1 MKKYTL
7 QELRT
12 PGTKIPRLIGEVKYT
27 TSYNSIKQVKDFITH
42 EFKSEEY
49 ISFGSTNQ
57 NSEECILMD
66 KLGYEGKNFIEIPVS
81 EFRRLGL
88 LDEFVLPEKWAV
100 KRTKEASSKVNEW
113 LTKGTTVSYFSCDDE
128 YAHYP
133 NYQTNSGF
141 YGGKHIKPSIQEGY
155 TEITFEQFKE
165 YVLKE
170 NTMKKII
177 GYKLSKEEYLEAA
190 EKIAKFKEL
199 SMDENNIKPP
209 RNGTANGTEMYENLK
224 KAGVLDLWFTPV
236 YEEDK
241 VRKIGKY
248 DVVFNTPNIKVGCTW
263 YNKESLTKA
272 KEVLEQPNVQAIK
285 CDGHDLTL
293 TDVNNLLKYF
303 E

>member
-12 PGTKIPRLIGEVKYT
+12 P
-27 TSYNSIKQVKDFITH
+27 
-42 EFKSEEY
+42 EFKIGKLGQSVRFVISNEIVY
-49 ISFGSTNQ
+49 SDSLSLHDCDSLISFGSVMRGA
-57 NSEECILMD
+57 EEYIKTE
-66 KLGYEGKNFIEIPVS
+66 KLDYTGRLYCEIPVS

-88 LDEFVLPEKWAV
+88 LDEFVLPESYYIITTSENLKTVEQWWRKTFPNDSRYFAV
-100 KRTKEASSKVNEW
+100 NHGYGFINGKSEARGEGH
-113 LTKGTTVSYFSCDDE
+113 TKGLKE
-128 YAHYP
+128 I
-133 NYQTNSGF
+133 
-141 YGGKHIKPSIQEGY
+141 GG

-165 YVLKE
+165 HVLNSKE
-170 NTMKKII
+170 NTMKKIK
-177 GYKLSKEEYLEAA
+177 GYNIKAEYKGKEKE
-190 EKIAKFKEL
+190 IAKALDTHSDNCGDGCWLPSVGVVFEFAKQL
-199 SMDENNIKPP
+199 
-209 RNGTANGTEMYENLK
+209 
-224 KAGVLDLWFTPV
+224 GVLNLWFTPV

>member
-12 PGTKIPRLIGEVKYT
+12 P
-27 TSYNSIKQVKDFITH
+27 
-42 EFKSEEY
+42 EFKIGKLGQSVRFVISNEIVY
-49 ISFGSTNQ
+49 SDSLSLHDCDSLISFGSVMRGA
-57 NSEECILMD
+57 EEYIKTE
-66 KLGYEGKNFIEIPVS
+66 KLDYTGGLYWEIPVS

-170 NTMKKII
+170 NTMKKIK
-177 GYKLSKEEYLEAA
+177 GYNIKAEYKGKEKE
-190 EKIAKFKEL
+190 IAKALDTHSDNCGDGCWLPSVGVVFEFAKQL
-199 SMDENNIKPP
+199 
-209 RNGTANGTEMYENLK
+209 
-224 KAGVLDLWFTPV
+224 GVLNLWFTPV